1 MRKIAQIEW
10 SIKYWPD
17 NFTPSFFYW
26 FFYNRKWVDHHCQY
40 PVLNWLKKSNKALKR
55 AVIVHL
61 IVQLIKMLMCDG
73 SYLMNYK
80 AFRYIVI
87 FLHLICLIPYFLFF
101 SKPTFKTAS
110 VRDCSNIL
118 LDVISCSYFDNNWIR
133 KEFYF

>member
-1 MRKIAQIEW
+1 MCTIFVLFQICKLLSWLKWEKSHKLNEAE
-10 SIKYWPD
+10 SIGLIILLLL
-17 NFTPSFFYW
+17 FFYW

-80 AFRYIVI
+80 AFRYSVI

-110 VRDCSNIL
+110 GRDCSSI
-118 LDVISCSYFDNNWIR
+118 C
-133 KEFYF
+133 